1 MPTEQT
7 NDNPVETS
15 LTSTD
20 DNGQTSSPGQ
30 QDDNNTES
38 SESSEEQQSTAPSSE
53 TPGETDEAD
62 QQNLSQTEEQTS
74 IGEEGA
80 VPPQPE
86 TFEAEAP
93 LPDAMVDKPGDER
106 IRFSNHPRW
115 RELVSEKNEF
125 KQKIEQTQPLV
136 EQSNALNQLLA
147 QHNIPPSEFQALLQ
161 YSILKR
167 SNPKQA
173 FEVLRQDY
181 EILGQMSGEILPPDL
196 QAEVAA
202 AALSPERA
210 QEIARARAGQRYQQ
224 WQQQNQQQLQQ
235 TSTQQI
241 AVQTIG
247 QWLGMKQSIDPDLKQ
262 GTNLF
267 KQVDLRLR
275 AMSPATTAQQ
285 AYSNCE
291 LAYKQAKEDLK
302 TFSGRTVARNG
313 QGQRHVGSPPSRP
326 SSPTN
331 RLVVKTAGD
340 AVKAIMS
347 GGGKMPPNIRY

>member
-1 MPTEQT
+1 
-7 NDNPVETS
+7 
-15 LTSTD
+15 
-20 DNGQTSSPGQ
+20 
-30 QDDNNTES
+30 
-38 SESSEEQQSTAPSSE
+38 
-53 TPGETDEAD
+53 
-62 QQNLSQTEEQTS
+62 
-74 IGEEGA
+74 
-80 VPPQPE
+80 
-86 TFEAEAP
+86 
-93 LPDAMVDKPGDER
+93 
-106 IRFSNHPRW
+106 
-115 RELVSEKNEF
+115 
-125 KQKIEQTQPLV
+125 
-136 EQSNALNQLLA
+136 
-147 QHNIPPSEFQALLQ
+147 
-161 YSILKR
+161 
-167 SNPKQA
+167 
-173 FEVLRQDY
+173 
-181 EILGQMSGEILPPDL
+181 MSGAILPPDL

-202 AALSPERA
+202 ATLSTERA

-224 WQQQNQQQLQQ
+224 WQQQNQQQVQQ
-235 TSTQQI
+235 SSTQQV

-313 QGQRHVGSPPSRP
+313 QSQHRAGSPPSRP